1 MRQLDRDQLSA
12 FLSSA
17 KSRAFHLETRDEY
30 KSESE
35 DQAVQDFL
43 AGKTTD
49 PYGPWFQSWERFVAD
64 LTGRGVTM
72 QRVRIIT
79 VPHTRYIDYE
89 HALSPYNLAAG
100 EDVRWLPRDQ
110 ADPDDSLADDF
121 WLVDDHAVSYSL
133 FDSSNWFIGG
143 AVTTDPAIVG
153 CARAIRD
160 RVWERAIPHDQYR
173 T

>member
-1 MRQLDRDQLSA
+1 MRQLSRDELAA
-12 FLSSA
+12 FVASA
-17 KSRAFHLETRDEY
+17 KVRAFHLETRDEY
-30 KSESE
+30 SSESE

-49 PYGPWFQSWERFVAD
+49 PYGPWFHPWEKFVQN

-72 QRVRIIT
+72 QRLRIVT

-89 HALSPYNLAAG
+89 HALAPHNIAAG

-110 ADPDDSLADDF
+110 ADPDDSIADDF
-121 WLVDDHAVSYSL
+121 WLVDDHTVAYSL
-133 FDSSNWFIGG
+133 FDSGDWFIGG
-143 AVTTDPAIVG
+143 AVTTDPAIVAS
-153 CARAIRD
+153 ARAIRD
-160 RVWERAIPHDQYR
+160 RAWARAVPHDQYQ